1 MQLDWWTLLLEV
13 INFLVLVWI
22 LKRFLYK
29 PVLDV
34 IARRK
39 AEIDKAL
46 SDAEAEKAGAKEL
59 EEKFQSRLTEWER
72 EKEGLRRDLN
82 SELLAQR
89 ERLTAELQRA
99 LEQEREKQTV
109 LAQRHL
115 AELEAQAGAKGVRQ
129 GLRFTTK
136 LLDRIAGPELESR
149 MLRIALEDLP
159 VLPDAQKEALRNA
172 CRGFPQT
179 VRVASAFPLTAA
191 QREAITAAMRSATGQ
206 ELSPDFHED
215 PSLLAG
221 VRVNVGPWTLRANLQ
236 DEMAFFGDRAHD
248 AG

>member
-1 MQLDWWTLLLEV
+1 VQLDWWTLLLEV
-13 INFLVLVWI
+13 VNFLVLVWI

-39 AEIDKAL
+39 AAIHRTR
-46 SDAEAEKAGAKEL
+46 SDAEAEKTEARQL
-59 EEKFQSRLTEWER
+59 EEKFRNRLDEWER
-72 EKEGLRRDLN
+72 EKAGLRRDLN

-109 LAQRHL
+109 LAQRHI
-115 AELEAQAGAKGVRQ
+115 ADLEAQAEAKGARQ
-129 GLRFTTK
+129 GLQFTAR
-136 LLDRIAGPELESR
+136 LLDRIAGPELESK
-149 MLRIALEDLP
+149 MVSVALEDLP
-159 VLPDAQKEALRNA
+159 GLPDERKEALRAA
-172 CRGFPQT
+172 CHGFPQT
-179 VRVASAFPLTAA
+179 IRVASAFPLVAA
-191 QREAITAAMRSATGQ
+191 QREAIAEAIRSATGQ
-206 ELSPDFHED
+206 QVAPEFHED

-236 DEMAFFGDRAHD
+236 DELAFFGERARN
-248 AG
+248 GG